1 MREKNFLHLI
11 RANVA
16 GAEAMAVRTAA
27 ETLFETGGKAILAE
41 GAQKAI
47 RELAESSA
55 KAILGTFAPT
65 ALARVAGA
73 AELAASTVQSTAMEL
88 AKGAGKAVVREAG
101 KSAVKEVLK
110 GAGKAAGVG
119 FVVDGVFGGVEAAMA
134 YRKGTMTGKEAAV
147 HVSTEAGTGALATGA
162 GVAVAAGVVALTGG
176 LAAPVV
182 FVIGAGA
189 AIGAKQGLRRL
200 LARSEPAGR
209 A

>member
-1 MREKNFLHLI
+1 MREKNLLHFI

-27 ETLFETGGKAILAE
+27 ETLFETGGKRLLAE

-47 RELAESSA
+47 RELAENSA
-55 KAILGTFAPT
+55 KAILGTFAPST
-65 ALARVAGA
+65 LARVAGA
-73 AELAASTVQSTAMEL
+73 AELT
-88 AKGAGKAVVREAG
+88 KGVVKQAGVT
-101 KSAVKEVLK
+101 AVKEVLK

-119 FVVDGVFGGVEAAMA
+119 FVVDGVFGGVEAALA
-134 YRKGTMTGKEAAV
+134 YKNGKMTGKEAAV
-147 HVSTEAGTGALATGA
+147 HVSKEAGTGALATGA

-189 AIGAKQGLRRL
+189 AIGAKQGLKRL
-200 LARSEPAGR
+200 LTNALPAAAEPA
-209 A
+209 

>member
-1 MREKNFLHLI
+1 MREKNLLHFI

-27 ETLFETGGKAILAE
+27 ETLFETGGKRLLAE

-47 RELAESSA
+47 RELAENSA
-55 KAILGTFAPT
+55 KAILGTFAPST
-65 ALARVAGA
+65 LARVAGA
-73 AELAASTVQSTAMEL
+73 AELTVGAVQSAATEL
-88 AKGAGKAVVREAG
+88 TKGVVKQAGVT
-101 KSAVKEVLK
+101 AVKEVLK

-119 FVVDGVFGGVEAAMA
+119 FVVDGVFGGVEAALA
-134 YRKGTMTGKEAAV
+134 YKNGKMTGKEAAV
-147 HVSTEAGTGALATGA
+147 HVSKEAGTGALATGA

-189 AIGAKQGLRRL
+189 AIGAKQGLKRL
-200 LARSEPAGR
+200 LTNALPAAAEPA
-209 A
+209 

>member
-1 MREKNFLHLI
+1 MREKNLLHFI

-16 GAEAMAVRTAA
+16 GAEAVAVRTAA
-27 ETLFETGGKAILAE
+27 EHLFEAGGKRLLAE
-41 GAQKAI
+41 GAQKAM
-47 RELAESSA
+47 RELAENSA
-55 KAILGTFAPT
+55 RAILGNFAPS

-73 AELAASTVQSTAMEL
+73 AELTAGVMRSAATDL
-88 AKGAGKAVVREAG
+88 AKGAGMAVVREAG
-101 KSAVKEVLK
+101 KTAAKEVLK
-110 GAGKAAGVG
+110 GAGRAAGVG
-119 FVVDGVFGGVEAAMA
+119 FVVDGVFGGVEAALA
-134 YRKGTMTGKEAAV
+134 YRKGTMTSKEAAV
-147 HVSTEAGTGALATGA
+147 HVSKEAGTGALATGA

-200 LARSEPAGR
+200 LASVRPAES